1 MKPLASTRYR
11 NAVVWTGFGNPL
23 QDSLTIAN
31 GIVISNDSP
40 ADEVIDCEGRAI
52 LPAFIDGHSHPSIVA
67 KSALG
72 PDVTDCKN
80 IAEVVRK
87 VSNWISLNPAA
98 KWAVGGSYDRSMAD
112 GGRFLA
118 TWLDEASTEIA
129 IVLHA
134 SDQHTIWANSEAIRQ
149 AGIAGLDVLPEGVE
163 TSADGHPTG
172 MFYEAAAKALVL
184 KHVPEA
190 SIEDLT
196 ASLQVQLELLSSF
209 GIAATLD
216 AWGDAASANLFARVR
231 SDVEVRQAVAV
242 SPEDWEKH
250 LGAQTAKFFVD
261 GVLGAQTALV
271 TQGYVSDHSHGSAFW
286 QQTAL
291 EEALSAFDD
300 AGARLHVHAIGDGAV
315 EMVLAALEQIGPT
328 MHPASI
334 AHAELLLDDQIQRI
348 AELGLFVCAQPL
360 WARVDSLSVGALAN
374 LGPERSKM
382 LYRHR
387 DLLDAG
393 GSLSFGSD
401 WPVSSP
407 DPLLGIFTAIYRHE
421 PDSDQTLNLNQTIT
435 LDEAIRCYTE
445 TSSKQIGLSR
455 SARLEPGEPADFVVL
470 SANPF
475 EDNGA
480 SLPKMHVAQLVSGGQ
495 TVFTRH

>member
-1 MKPLASTRYR
+1 
-11 NAVVWTGFGNPL
+11 
-23 QDSLTIAN
+23 LTIAN
-31 GIVISNDSP
+31 GLVISNDSS
-40 ADEVIDCEGRAI
+40 ADEEVDCEGRAI

-72 PDVTDCKN
+72 PEVTDCKSV
-80 IAEVVRK
+80 AEVVRS
-87 VSNWISLNPAA
+87 VRDWIDLNPNA
-98 KWAVGGSYDRSMAD
+98 KWAVGGSYDRSLAD

-118 TWLDEASTEIA
+118 TWLDEASTEVA

-134 SDQHTIWANSEAIRQ
+134 SDQHTIWANSEAVRQ
-149 AGIAGLDVLPEGVE
+149 AGIADLDVLPEGVE
-163 TSADGHPTG
+163 TSADGRPTG

-196 ASLQVQLELLSSF
+196 ASLQVQLKLLSSL
-209 GIAATLD
+209 GIVATLD
-216 AWGDAASANLFARVR
+216 AWGDATSAKLFERVR
-231 SDVEVRQAVAV
+231 SEVEVRQAVAV
-242 SPEDWEKH
+242 SPEDWGNH

-286 QQTAL
+286 QQAAL
-291 EEALSAFDD
+291 EEALTAFDSY
-300 AGARLHVHAIGDGAV
+300 GARLHVHAIGDGAV
-315 EMVLAALEQIGPT
+315 EMVLDALERIGPT
-328 MHPASI
+328 THPASI
-334 AHAELLLDDQIQRI
+334 AHAELLLDNQIQRI
-348 AELGLFVCAQPL
+348 AKLGVYVCAQPL

-393 GSLSFGSD
+393 GRLSFGSD

-407 DPLLGIFTAIYRHE
+407 DPLRGIFTAVYRRE
-421 PDSDQTLNLNQTIT
+421 PDSDQTLNMKQAIT

-445 TSSKQIGLSR
+445 TSAKQIGLSR

-480 SLPKMHVAQLVSGGQ
+480 SLPAMHVTQLLSGGR

>member
-1 MKPLASTRYR
+1 MKQLASTRYR

-31 GIVISNDSP
+31 GLVISNDSP
-40 ADEVIDCEGRAI
+40 ADEEIDCEGRAI

-72 PDVTDCKN
+72 PEVTDCKSV
-80 IAEVVRK
+80 AEVVRS
-87 VSNWISLNPAA
+87 VRDWINLNPDA
-98 KWAVGGSYDRSMAD
+98 KWAVGGSYDRSLAD

-118 TWLDEASTEIA
+118 TWLDEASTEVAIA
-129 IVLHA
+129 LHA
-134 SDQHTIWANSEAIRQ
+134 SDQHTIWVNSAAIRQ
-149 AGIAGLDVLPEGVE
+149 AGIVDLDVLPEGVE

-184 KHVPEA
+184 KHVPET
-190 SIEDLT
+190 SIEDLVT
-196 ASLQVQLELLSSF
+196 SLQVQLELLSAL
-209 GIAATLD
+209 GIVATLD
-216 AWGDAASANLFARVR
+216 AWGDPASAKLFDRVR

-242 SPEDWEKH
+242 SPEDWRSH
-250 LGAQTAKFFVD
+250 LGAQTVKFFVD

-286 QQTAL
+286 KQSEL
-291 EEALSAFDD
+291 EEALSAFD
-300 AGARLHVHAIGDGAV
+300 ASGARLHVHAIGDGAV
-315 EMVLAALEQIGPT
+315 EMVLDALERIGPT
-328 MHPASI
+328 AHPAAI
-334 AHAELLLDDQIQRI
+334 AHAELLLDNQLERI
-348 AELGLFVCAQPL
+348 AKLGLYVCAQPL

-393 GSLSFGSD
+393 GRLSFGSD

-407 DPLLGIFTAIYRHE
+407 NPLLGMYTAIYRRE
-421 PDSDQTLNLNQTIT
+421 PESLDSLNPYQSIT
-435 LDEAIRCYTE
+435 LDEAIRAYTE
-445 TSSKQIGLSR
+445 TAAEQIGLDR

-470 SANPF
+470 SGNPF
-475 EDNGA
+475 EDSGA
-480 SLPKMHVAQLVSGGQ
+480 GLSSMHVRQLLSGGQ